1 MVGVELIVIDAVLED
16 EEVIVEVLEGVEE
29 GVGAEVGDSDDV

>member
-1 MVGVELIVIDAVLED
+1 VGVELIVIDAVLED

-29 GVGAEVGDSDDV
+29 GVGADVGVFDDV

>member
-1 MVGVELIVIDAVLED
+1 MGVELIVIDAVLED